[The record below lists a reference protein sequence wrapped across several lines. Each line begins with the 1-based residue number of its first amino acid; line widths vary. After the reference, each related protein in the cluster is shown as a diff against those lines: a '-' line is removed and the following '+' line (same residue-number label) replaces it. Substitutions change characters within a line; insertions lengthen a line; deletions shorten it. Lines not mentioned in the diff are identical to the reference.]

1 MRKAPVHIDGGHILR
16 WFRPNLRSDLWWGL
30 QRSLSIAAILSLA
43 VAIRD
48 GVSTNAGSARIG
60 LDTET
65 IIASYFFC
73 AVVVGLTV
81 GASRP
86 FIGRPISAAVVGVL
100 AAWPCTFIFEMIDA
114 NPTEDLKARAIDATI
129 LAVLYGVV
137 LSAML
142 LRSTKKP

>member
-1 MRKAPVHIDGGHILR
+1 MKRL
-16 WFRPNLRSDLWWGL
+16 RPNLRSDLWWGL

-48 GVSTNAGSARIG
+48 GVSFNAGSARVG

-73 AVVVGLTV
+73 AVVVGITV

-86 FIGRPISAAVVGVL
+86 LIGRPISAAVVGVL
-100 AAWPCTFIFEMIDA
+100 AAWPCTFLFEIVDA

-129 LAVLYGVV
+129 LAMIYGIV